1 MKNHVKGFGKWINES
16 KFHKSL
22 PNRAAGG
29 SGRLRDEYRSLSGDE
44 QSDIDALAQMLDSK
58 GMLADF
64 TRTLSRF
71 SSIEELKAAMQD
83 WTREREGSDEP
94 GWSVPISFGGVAPE
108 DNDWSKGGY
117 YYSSEE

>member
-16 KFHKSL
+16 KFYKSL

-29 SGRLRDEYRSLSGDE
+29 RARLRDEYRSLSGDE
-44 QSDIDALAQMLDSK
+44 QSDIDALAQMLNSK
-58 GMLADF
+58 GMLKDF
-64 TRTLSRF
+64 TSTLSRF

-83 WTREREGSDEP
+83 WTRERGGSDEP
-94 GWSVPISFGGVAPE
+94 NWSGPSSFGKGDSK
-108 DNDWSKGGY
+108 DNDFSKGGY